1 MEKTMSE
8 TGTLED
14 RALDDAE
21 LDAVAGGVVVEK
33 IGPDD
38 CNDRYSDRRFCSA
51 RRRVSRR
58 LNPPE

>member
-1 MEKTMSE
+1 MTSVKPITRMWRERPSPMEKTMSE

-33 IGPDD
+33 IGPD
-38 CNDRYSDRRFCSA
+38 
-51 RRRVSRR
+51 
-58 LNPPE
+58 